1 MKKWNEFLA
10 KMKSIIAEGKR
21 RREEETRRLQE
32 ENKKKKN
39 ESYKAQA
46 ESQAE

>member
-1 MKKWNEFLA
+1 
-10 KMKSIIAEGKR
+10 MKSIIAEGKR